1 MAFCRV
7 SMGAGAFVMVF
18 CRFSMGTA
26 GAFVMAFCLEGAIG
40 GLAAR
45 GAVFL
50 GEVGDPVTIDF
61 TIATPFLARS
71 IIPSERLGSS
81 RPVSYTHLTLPTNRE
96 V

>member
-7 SMGAGAFVMVF
+7 SMGAGAFVMAF
-18 CRFSMGTA
+18 CRFGMGA

-45 GAVFL
+45 GTVFL

-81 RPVSYTHLTLPTNRE
+81 RLPFNSF
-96 V
+96 